1 MGEISAGVA
10 PYEAQGVRKDYACEK
25 VPIHSHQDGMAD
37 VFRATHKPTN
47 TPVVLKQLFG
57 RHPLPRLRARMKREI
72 HIGRLLSSHPHA
84 MPIWDADPNNAWFV
98 MPVGESITTS
108 QWQAE
113 LADDAGLRALL
124 DALCSVLSV
133 AHDAHDADSP
143 HGWVHRDIKPSN
155 VLRLDGRWVLADW
168 GLTRRPPGQ
177 TSHPQRTR
185 HGARMGSLGFAA
197 PELMSDPHSAGPP
210 ADLYSLGQ
218 LIGWATTGMEPQQN
232 RPLMPDSGP
241 WRAVVFEATQMDPN
255 RRPPTVQAFR
265 ALVDR
270 QFATPAVLPVVR
282 ARRLRALLDAADDA
296 APDVPEQ
303 LVALAAA
310 HTDDAALYS
319 DELVHVSPDVL
330 MPALMADTVRAVHVV
345 GAMHERFCSHRPTE
359 RGEADAVIM
368 WCFTVARHAADAD
381 QLHLLEEACSGAFSW
396 DGLWDQWR
404 PQDEIRPWL
413 RTLTG
418 DAASSVAGVLR
429 LYPDCARHFSSLA
442 DDVYVDYRIRS
453 AVAGDAGRATGP
465 PAITVPTRSTASDG
479 PASQMAKAPQ
489 TASPR
494 SSSSSV
500 RHCRT
505 LERWGRIQG
514 WWGDDDYDAEYIAST
529 TQQIN
534 DMADRLASLT
544 PEARSL
550 LTQVLGHGENTSR
563 YLAFPGAETRIDLSE
578 LRRRTRLSKAK
589 TDQLFGEIERKGFGY
604 IDDDPDFGE
613 APPEAVIRDSTEGQ
627 IDDTVLSSLRT
638 FAVKADI
645 PLSMLIEGRFDLL
658 D

>member
-1 MGEISAGVA
+1 M
-10 PYEAQGVRKDYACEK
+10 RKDYACEK
-25 VPIHSHQDGMAD
+25 FPIHGHQDGMAD
-37 VFRATHKPTN
+37 VFRATHKLTG

-72 HIGRLLSSHPHA
+72 QIGRLLSSHPHA
-84 MPIWDADPNNAWFV
+84 MPIWDADPDNAWFV
-98 MPVGESITTS
+98 MPVGESITAS

-113 LADDAGLRALL
+113 LRDDAGLRALL

-168 GLTRRPPGQ
+168 GLTRRPAGQ
-177 TSHPQRTR
+177 TSHPQRTK

-197 PELMSDPHSAGPP
+197 PEQMSDPHSAGPP

-218 LIGWATTGMEPQQN
+218 LIGWAVTGREPQQN
-232 RPLMPDSGP
+232 LPLMPPSGP
-241 WRAVVFEATQMDPN
+241 WRAVVYEATQMDPN

-265 ALVDR
+265 ELVDR
-270 QFATPAVLPVVR
+270 QFATPAMLPVVR
-282 ARRLRALLDAADDA
+282 ARRLRALLDAAADA
-296 APDVPEQ
+296 APDALEQ

-319 DELVHVSPDVL
+319 DELLQVSPDVL
-330 MPALMADTVRAVHVV
+330 MPTLMADTTRAVHVV
-345 GAMHERFCSHRPTE
+345 RAMHEQFCAHRSPE
-359 RGEADAVIM
+359 RGEVDAVIT
-368 WCFTVARHAADAD
+368 WCLAIARHAAGAGE
-381 QLHLLEEACSGAFSW
+381 LHLLEEACGGAFSW
-396 DGLWDQWR
+396 DARWDQWR
-404 PQDEIRPWL
+404 PQEEIRPWL

-418 DAASSVAGVLR
+418 DAASSVASVLR
-429 LYPDCARHFSSLA
+429 AHPDCARHFSSLA
-442 DDVYVDYRIRS
+442 DDVRVDHQIRS
-453 AVAGDAGRATGP
+453 AVAGDTGYAT
-465 PAITVPTRSTASDG
+465 ASSSATAPTRSTAPDG
-479 PASQMAKAPQ
+479 PTPQ
-489 TASPR
+489 TAKASQTASSWP
-494 SSSSSV
+494 SSSSV

-550 LTQVLGHGENTSR
+550 LTQVLEHGENTSR
-563 YLAFPGAETRIDLSE
+563 HLAFPGAETRIDLSE

-589 TDQLFGEIERKGFGY
+589 TDRLFAEIERKGFGY
-604 IDDDPDFGE
+604 IDGDPDFGE
-613 APPEAVIRDSTEGQ
+613 APPEAVIRDSAEGQ

-645 PLSMLIEGRFDLL
+645 PLSMLIDGRFDLL